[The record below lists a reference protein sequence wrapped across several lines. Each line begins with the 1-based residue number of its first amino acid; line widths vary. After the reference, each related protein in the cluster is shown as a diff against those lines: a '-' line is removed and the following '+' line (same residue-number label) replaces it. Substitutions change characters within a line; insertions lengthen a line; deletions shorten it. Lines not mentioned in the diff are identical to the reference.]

1 MNVCQEKKEEW
12 SVVKGTTQKWT
23 LDFCVGLRGVLTGMG
38 FPKELGS
45 AAKPKRSDYKNTRGK
60 EWG

>member
-12 SVVKGTTQKWT
+12 SVVMGTTQKWT

-45 AAKPKRSDYKNTRGK
+45 AAKP
-60 EWG
+60 